1 MLGVDS
7 MQIQFIQQV
16 LNNYNESLA
25 VEFSSFKES
34 KIYVYT
40 SSNHGLCT
48 WLTEEVDRDSFY
60 RICVHKTSAMARWKH
75 FCRSDRSGVHQVDQE
90 SLQIHTSF
98 IRSKHFTQIAQ

>member
-1 MLGVDS
+1 MPGVDS

-16 LNNYNESLA
+16 LNNNNNHWQS
-25 VEFSSFKES
+25 EFSSFKET

-60 RICVHKTSAMARWKH
+60 RICVHKTSAMARWRH
-75 FCRSDRSGVHQVDQE
+75 FCRSDRSDVHQVDQ
-90 SLQIHTSF
+90 
-98 IRSKHFTQIAQ
+98 